1 MNRPNSRIE
10 PAVTQAR
17 PTAFETGWL
26 AGVSGYLRKVLA
38 IVWKDVVSEL
48 RTREI
53 VSAMFVFALLAT
65 LIFQFAFD
73 LRVDNVRQVV
83 PGVLWVA
90 IAFSGVLGLN
100 RSFIME
106 SDKGCLEGLLL
117 TPVDRSAI
125 YFGKMLGNLLFMLV
139 VEVIILPLF
148 ALLFNLPMW
157 MPGILLVV
165 LLGTF
170 GLAAVGTLFSAMTV
184 NTRAREVML
193 PILLF
198 PVVVPVLIAGVRM
211 TGGFLDGT
219 ALSEMRNWM
228 QLLIGFDMVFLALAF
243 MTFDYVVEE

>member
-1 MNRPNSRIE
+1 MSG
-10 PAVTQAR
+10 VR
-17 PTAFETGWL
+17 PTAGHVSASLGRVETGWRTA
-26 AGVSGYLRKVLA
+26 AGGYLRKVLA

-53 VSAMFVFALLAT
+53 FSAMFVFAMLAV

-73 LRVDNVRQVV
+73 LRVEDVRAVA
-83 PGVLWVA
+83 PGMLWVT

-100 RSFIME
+100 RSFVLE

-125 YFGKMLGNLLFMLV
+125 YFGKMLGNLIFMSV
-139 VEVIILPLF
+139 VESVLLPIF
-148 ALLFNLPMW
+148 MILFNLPLW
-157 MPGILLVV
+157 HPGILLVV
-165 LLGTF
+165 FLGTLGF
-170 GLAAVGTLFSAMTV
+170 SAVGTLFSAMAV
-184 NTRAREVML
+184 NTRAREIML

-198 PVVVPVLIAGVRM
+198 PIVVPVLIAGVRM

-219 ALSEMRNWM
+219 SLSEMRNWA
-228 QLLIGFDMVFLALAF
+228 QLLVGFDIIFLAVAL